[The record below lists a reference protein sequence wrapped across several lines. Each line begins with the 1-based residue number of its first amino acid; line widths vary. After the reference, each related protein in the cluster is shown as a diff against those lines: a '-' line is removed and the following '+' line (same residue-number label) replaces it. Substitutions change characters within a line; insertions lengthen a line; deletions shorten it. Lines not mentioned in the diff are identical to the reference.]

1 MPAIHTAVKSSSV
14 FTTGVAVKPFLG
26 FRLQWFTGRRRVRC
40 SSTVV
45 LACRHEGKGTSLA
58 EATADVYMHLTTP
71 FWGPHVLLQ
80 ILNA

>member
-1 MPAIHTAVKSSSV
+1 MPAIHTAVKRSSV

-26 FRLQWFTGRRRVRC
+26 CGAQGFTGRRRVR
-40 SSTVV
+40 SRSTVV
-45 LACRHEGKGTSLA
+45 LACRHEGKGSSLA

-80 ILNA
+80 LLNA